1 MLALSLQEG
10 HAVLLPP
17 MVIKT
22 QKLPRPAVKTTV
34 GDRSYHWIFNAF
46 DGSLLLPHCLE
57 SILLLGLTTTFSDEL

>member
-17 MVIKT
+17 MVIKRKNYPV
-22 QKLPRPAVKTTV
+22 QPFQTTV

-46 DGSLLLPHCLE
+46 DGSLLLPHYRD
-57 SILLLGLTTTFSDEL
+57 SIFATLHYHYI